1 MTLLMICW
9 ILPTVWP
16 QCNQLGL
23 TAAQENGHV
32 VHLHYHY
39 SASTM
44 HKLIPRMLKMQ
55 SYIEKVAVSN
65 VRSYRIPAKFP
76 YQWLGRLPLVSF
88 GHERWSA
95 RFESCSSKQAVRSA
109 LQAANALGLPPTCSA
124 ASVLSLLEIISTMPT
139 LFSRVC
145 VPSSCLQ
152 TWRNDVPR
160 CLPCS
165 TASRHSCSSFVTNN

>member
-1 MTLLMICW
+1 M
-9 ILPTVWP
+9 WP

-65 VRSYRIPAKFP
+65 VRSYRIPAMFP

-109 LQAANALGLPPTCSA
+109 LQAANALGLPPH
-124 ASVLSLLEIISTMPT
+124 
-139 LFSRVC
+139 LFSCKC
-145 VPSSCLQ
+145 VKPTGNNQHHAHPVFTGVRTFIL
-152 TWRNDVPR
+152 
-160 CLPCS
+160 
-165 TASRHSCSSFVTNN
+165 FTNMTE